1 MKDIHLYSGYFS
13 NNTVP
18 FRLELSEMSIKKVY
32 KDGTIETQYP
42 YFINSECSTRYFGG
56 RSGNDLE
63 KECQLTF
70 GKAFYSKD
78 KEKCCEWL
86 EDKRKKERERI
97 LKEYDAI
104 SSSKI
109 IDKGVDVIE

>member
-1 MKDIHLYSGYFS
+1 MKDVHLYSGYFS

-18 FRLELSEMSIKKVY
+18 FRFELSEMPVKRVY
-32 KDGTIETQYP
+32 EDGTIETKYP
-42 YFINSECSTRYFGG
+42 YFTSSSYSTNYFGG

-70 GKAFYSKD
+70 GKVFYSTD
-78 KEKCCEWL
+78 KEKCREWL
-86 EDKRKKERERI
+86 EDKLKIERDRI